1 MKLSRSLIS
10 DTVFYTDQ
18 QSEMQYFQTLSYNNT
33 PKNNCYHYGKRV
45 AQLMA
50 EMRVNSAVV
59 CEANVPIGIV
69 TDTDMSSKIATGRF
83 PITVAV
89 NKIMSTP
96 VVTVPENVSLAE
108 AQLLMLK
115 IM

>member
-1 MKLSRSLIS
+1 
-10 DTVFYTDQ
+10 
-18 QSEMQYFQTLSYNNT
+18 MQYFQTLSYNNT
-33 PKNNCYHYGKRV
+33 PLRTATIMVSEV

-83 PITVAV
+83 
-89 NKIMSTP
+89 
-96 VVTVPENVSLAE
+96 
-108 AQLLMLK
+108 QLLLQ
-115 IM
+115 

>member
-1 MKLSRSLIS
+1 MLYLSRFSDRLANNAAVLKFLLETLQLISPVIKTMKTRGSLIS

-33 PKNNCYHYGKRV
+33 PLRTTATIMVSEV

-59 CEANVPIGIV
+59 CEANVP
-69 TDTDMSSKIATGRF
+69 
-83 PITVAV
+83 
-89 NKIMSTP
+89 
-96 VVTVPENVSLAE
+96 
-108 AQLLMLK
+108 
-115 IM
+115 

>member
-1 MKLSRSLIS
+1 M
-10 DTVFYTDQ
+10 V
-18 QSEMQYFQTLSYNNT
+18 SE
-33 PKNNCYHYGKRV
+33 V

-69 TDTDMSSKIATGRF
+69 TDTDMSLKSLQ
-83 PITVAV
+83 VASNYCCS

-96 VVTVPENVSLAE
+96 VVTVRK
-108 AQLLMLK
+108 MFHWLK
-115 IM
+115 HNY

>member
-1 MKLSRSLIS
+1 MKTRGSLIS

-33 PKNNCYHYGKRV
+33 PLRTTATIMVSEV

-59 CEANVPIGIV
+59 CEANVPIGLLPIRISLKSLQV
-69 TDTDMSSKIATGRF
+69 ASNYCCSK
-83 PITVAV
+83 
-89 NKIMSTP
+89 
-96 VVTVPENVSLAE
+96 
-108 AQLLMLK
+108 
-115 IM
+115 